1 MEGYISFFAVLGPL
15 PLLVLGGG
23 GALVVVVA
31 RAVPLAAGSLG
42 SALSTEIKFFLK
54 PF

>member
-1 MEGYISFFAVLGPL
+1 MLHVTCYMSLFAVLGPL

-31 RAVPLAAGSLG
+31 GAVSLAPGRMRP
-42 SALSTEIKFFLK
+42 ALAT
-54 PF
+54 